1 MKLVERCVVSP
12 WIVAWLPRSSCRC
25 MCRRK
30 RRRFSWHDTD
40 VVLQPFIVKLK
51 PSNPMSVSAISSST
65 GSSPVDWQIKAQQI
79 KANFQALAQAL
90 QSGDLKSA
98 QQAFA
103 TLQKDLPAKSS
114 TATASS
120 ASSTNPND
128 LMNTVGQALQ
138 SGNLGAAQ
146 QAFAQLQQASHGRHH
161 HRGAPAATTGAQ
173 GGPSASV
180 TPANAGSS
188 DAAGGMLNIVI

>member
-1 MKLVERCVVSP
+1 
-12 WIVAWLPRSSCRC
+12 
-25 MCRRK
+25 
-30 RRRFSWHDTD
+30 
-40 VVLQPFIVKLK
+40 
-51 PSNPMSVSAISSST
+51 MSVSAISSST
-65 GSSPVDWQIKAQQI
+65 GSSPVDWQLKAQQI

-128 LMNTVGQALQ
+128 LMNTVAQALQ

-146 QAFAQLQQASHGRHH
+146 QAFAQLQQTHHGHH
-161 HRGAPAATTGAQ
+161 HRHGAPEAAPAVQSGTSTSAT
-173 GGPSASV
+173 PSG
-180 TPANAGSS
+180 TGSS